1 MANEA
6 NETGKPAGGGADPL
20 QWLDEFKRLAEQYK
34 LPGIDIAALTEWQR
48 KDMEAVVEAN
58 KQASEGLK
66 ALIERRNEILRD
78 AFAQWQAALKD
89 VASPEAFSKQAEAA
103 KQNVEKAMANFR
115 ELAQLEAQGRSNA
128 WKVLQDRM
136 QENLA
141 NLQKL
146 LMPK

>member
-1 MANEA
+1 MI
-6 NETGKPAGGGADPL
+6 GLDPGGMRILIAD
-20 QWLDEFKRLAEQYK
+20 DHEVVRL
-34 LPGIDIAALTEWQR
+34 
-48 KDMEAVVEAN
+48 
-58 KQASEGLK
+58 GLK

-78 AFAQWQAALKD
+78 AFAQWQGAMKD

-115 ELAQLEAQGRSNA
+115 ELAQLEAQARTNA

>member
-1 MANEA
+1 MADETA
-6 NETGKPAGGGADPL
+6 NKPGGGADPL
-20 QWLDEFKRLAEQYK
+20 QWLDEFKRMAERYK

-58 KQASEGLK
+58 KQAQEGLK

-78 AFAQWQAALKD
+78 AFAQWQGAMKD

-115 ELAQLEAQGRSNA
+115 ELAQLEAQARTNA

-146 LMPK
+146 LQPK